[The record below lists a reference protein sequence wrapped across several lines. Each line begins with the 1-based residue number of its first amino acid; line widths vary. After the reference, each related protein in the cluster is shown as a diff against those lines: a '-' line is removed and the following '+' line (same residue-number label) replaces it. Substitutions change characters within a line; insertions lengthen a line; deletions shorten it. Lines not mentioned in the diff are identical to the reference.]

1 MYRIAICDSSLKE
14 GDCIRGELEK
24 ELGKEVTVIVYRQA
38 EDFVAD
44 YAREKE
50 KKCCGYPAD
59 GSGIWGK
66 HRTGACSGCAKAFCS
81 NEADFYQQ
89 EGRKR

>member
-1 MYRIAICDSSLKE
+1 MYRIAICDSSLQE

-44 YAREKE
+44 YAREK
-50 KKCCGYPAD
+50 
-59 GSGIWGK
+59 
-66 HRTGACSGCAKAFCS
+66 
-81 NEADFYQQ
+81 
-89 EGRKR
+89 

>member
-1 MYRIAICDSSLKE
+1 MYRIAICDSSLQE

-24 ELGKEVTVIVYRQA
+24 ELRERGNGRIVYRQA

-66 HRTGACSGCAKAFCS
+66 QGAGAWSGCAEAFCGD
-81 NEADFYQQ
+81 EARFL
-89 EGRKR
+89 